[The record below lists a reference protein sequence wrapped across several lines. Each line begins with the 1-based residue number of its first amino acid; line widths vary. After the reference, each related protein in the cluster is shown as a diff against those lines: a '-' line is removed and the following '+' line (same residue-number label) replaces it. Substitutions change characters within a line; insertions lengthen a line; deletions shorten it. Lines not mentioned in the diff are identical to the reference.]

1 MSNKFFND
9 AVIGNKNV
17 RATFSSTGELLRAY
31 YPSVDFKQFV
41 DFFHVGMKVNWL

>member
-31 YPSVDFKQFV
+31 PRGEES
-41 DFFHVGMKVNWL
+41 GPPAKVPK

>member
-31 YPSVDFKQFV
+31 YPSVLFPCWNEGK
-41 DFFHVGMKVNWL
+41 

>member
-31 YPSVDFKQFV
+31 YPSVDLSICGLFPCWNEGK
-41 DFFHVGMKVNWL
+41 

>member
-17 RATFSSTGELLRAY
+17 RATFSSTGELLL
-31 YPSVDFKQFV
+31 SLI
-41 DFFHVGMKVNWL
+41 HI